1 MKGSG
6 QMFNIFEQP
15 WTLLIAAGLSLLL
28 ILIIRRIYPQKQR
41 WRQFLV
47 PATLVIAAFGIDFLV
62 QTDLEKINSI
72 IQIGMKAIEDEDL
85 NTLETLVSPSYHDAI
100 HDTKQDLMT
109 YCRILLSEP
118 LVAKNIKTDSLI
130 EISPPTAMAALVV
143 FTEFDQ
149 QSYMYQYKHFQL
161 TKAKLHFQKE
171 PDGKWLINQIE
182 ILEIDKKPFEWD
194 YLK

>member
-1 MKGSG
+1 M
-6 QMFNIFEQP
+6 IP
-15 WTLLIAAGLSLLL
+15 V
-28 ILIIRRIYPQKQR
+28 
-41 WRQFLV
+41 FL
-47 PATLVIAAFGIDFLV
+47 AIAAFGIDFLV

-72 IQIGMKAIEDEDL
+72 IQIGMKAVEEEDP
-85 NTLETLVSPSYHDAI
+85 NTLETLVSPSYHDSI
-100 HDTKQDLMT
+100 HNTKQDLMI

-130 EISPPTAMAALVV
+130 EISPPTAIVILVV

-161 TKAKLHFQKE
+161 TKAKLYFQKE
-171 PDGKWLINQIE
+171 LDGKWLINQIE

-194 YLK
+194 YLR